1 MRKILSIS
9 IVFLVFTSC
18 KVLSPT
24 AMFQTEKDFQY
35 MQFDN
40 SIKSTILQPYDQIS
54 VLMYTNN
61 GSALIEAGGIPG
73 VGAGAVSPITYMI
86 RPDST
91 VKLPILGEVVLGGLE
106 KDSAETFLENE
117 LGKFYQNPYIKIYIT
132 NRTIILFFEEG
143 TQGQSISI
151 PEDGITLLDA
161 IAEAGGLTE
170 NSKAYKIKLIRG
182 ETKNPRIYNFNISN
196 IEEFRKAN
204 FVLEANDIIYVDSR
218 PRYITKVLSEVQP
231 YLMLI
236 TTISSSILAFTL
248 LNK

>member
-1 MRKILSIS
+1 
-9 IVFLVFTSC
+9 
-18 KVLSPT
+18 
-24 AMFQTEKDFQY
+24 MFQTKKNFEY

-40 SIKSTILQPYDQIS
+40 SIKSTILQPYDQIT

-73 VGAGAVSPITYMI
+73 VGAGSMSPITYMI

-91 VKLPILGEVVLGGLE
+91 VKLPILGDIVLGGLE
-106 KDSAETFLENE
+106 KDSAEYFLENE

-182 ETKNPRIYNFNISN
+182 DTKNPRI
-196 IEEFRKAN
+196 
-204 FVLEANDIIYVDSR
+204 
-218 PRYITKVLSEVQP
+218 
-231 YLMLI
+231 
-236 TTISSSILAFTL
+236 
-248 LNK
+248 